1 MSEMSD
7 LSGLSEMSD
16 LSGLSENGHFVLNV
30 RF

>member
-1 MSEMSD
+1 MKQKDKCPEMVI
-7 LSGLSEMSD
+7 LSD